1 MKIPSYL
8 YYALALLW
16 LYSGVV
22 PLVFNRQASLHLVL
36 QMGFGEWLAWGL
48 FIGASVLDVAF
59 AVGCVSKYKN
69 QAWLW
74 GVQAL
79 TVLVY
84 NALILLLLPTAI
96 LTEQLLHPFAPVL
109 KNLPIL
115 ALLVFLYQHHKTAQ
129 T

>member
-1 MKIPSYL
+1 MKLPSYL
-8 YYALALLW
+8 YHALALLW

-22 PLVFNRQASLHLVL
+22 PLVFNRQASLDLVL
-36 QMGFGEWLAWGL
+36 QMGFGEMLAWGL
-48 FIGASVLDVAF
+48 FVGASVLDVAF
-59 AVGCVSKYKN
+59 AALCVSRFKN

-79 TVLVY
+79 TVIIY
-84 NALILLLLPTAI
+84 NALILLLLPTATF
-96 LTEQLLHPFAPVL
+96 TEQLLHPFAPVL

-115 ALLVFLYQHHKTAQ
+115 ALLVFLYQYNKTAQ

>member
-8 YYALALLW
+8 YHALALLW
-16 LYSGVV
+16 LYSGIV
-22 PLVFNRQASLHLVL
+22 PLVFNRQASLDLVL
-36 QMGFGEWLAWGL
+36 QMGFSETFAWGL

-84 NALILLLLPTAI
+84 NALILLLLPTAT

-115 ALLVFLYQHHKTAQ
+115 ALLVFLYQYHKTPQ
-129 T
+129 G